1 MPMRRILWALVLAA
15 LAYAGWQWARR
26 HPESLPWT
34 PLVLDQPIGAFTGRK
49 LAALTRDA
57 PRCLALLEQA
67 GVTFTP
73 LPAIRRGQCGYAD
86 GVDLTLRPAWRPS
99 PLRTACPVAAAL
111 VIWER
116 QIVRPAARRHFGQPV
131 TAIDQL
137 GSYNCRTIA
146 GSVRQSEHA
155 TADAIDIAGVRLR
168 DGTRISVKADWR
180 TPDGAN
186 SARAAFLHDI
196 RDGACGLFATTLSPD
211 YNAAH
216 ADHLHLDQAPRPFRI
231 CR

>member
-1 MPMRRILWALVLAA
+1 MAGRIVWLLLLAA
-15 LAYAGWQWARR
+15 LAWTGWQWARR

-57 PRCLALLEQA
+57 PRCRALLNA
-67 GVTFTP
+67 ARADFTP
-73 LPAIRRGQCGYAD
+73 LPPIRRGQCGYAD
-86 GVDLTLRPAWRPS
+86 GIDLTLRPAWRPA

-116 QIVRPAARRHFGQPV
+116 QVVRPAARRHFGQPV
-131 TAIDQL
+131 VAIDQL

-146 GSVRQSEHA
+146 GSSRQSEHA

-168 DGTRISVKADWR
+168 DGTRISVKADWS
-180 TPDGAN
+180 DGSNPAH
-186 SARAAFLHDI
+186 AAFLHEI
-196 RDGACGLFATTLSPD
+196 RDGACRLFATTLSPD

-216 ADHLHLDQAPRPFRI
+216 ADHLHLDQAPRGYRV